1 MTATVVR
8 DDAEALLREEEHLA
22 VPSIRAQGPAM
33 RERYDRTLTP
43 IFVINLCSVFGGD
56 RAHRKPFLL
65 IVRCRHRCR
74 PRCFFILGSP
84 SSRRIDFNAARVPS
98 SSAPINRE
106 HPATSTASIVANG
119 AQTRPSLI
127 LAVDPSGSARILYS
141 GTPLD
146 ESRSERID
154 GRRFPPHPAIPKR
167 HLDDRMQSRKR
178 LDAGMSFCSAPK
190 AADPLVLSRSP
201 FARSPSRT
209 ESSLR
214 LL

>member
-22 VPSIRAQGPAM
+22 VPSVRAQGPAM

-65 IVRCRHRCR
+65 IARCRHRCR
-74 PRCFFILGSP
+74 PRCFLILGSP

-141 GTPLD
+141 GTPL
-146 ESRSERID
+146 EARAVRSASTND
-154 GRRFPPHPAIPKR
+154 RFPPHPAIPKR
-167 HLDDRMQSRKR
+167 HLEDRIGAKPEAND
-178 LDAGMSFCSAPK
+178 LEMSFG
-190 AADPLVLSRSP
+190 
-201 FARSPSRT
+201 
-209 ESSLR
+209 
-214 LL
+214 